1 MYVNIKYSRNY
12 YNYLKAEI
20 QTIRLYTEH
29 ALLMYNKLGVSLTTT
44 STGNYTIM
52 CMTKTWPRTIC
63 NHQMAQANDQ
73 ETAINEITADMN
85 MVAVTQDSQAEQGF
99 TW

>member
-52 CMTKTWPRTIC
+52 CMTKT
-63 NHQMAQANDQ
+63 
-73 ETAINEITADMN
+73 
-85 MVAVTQDSQAEQGF
+85 
-99 TW
+99 